1 MLAGFFLIGV
11 ALLSAV
17 AVLDW
22 LLMTRLFTA
31 RAAWFEVTLLTVT
44 GLLAAAILRGLFAF
58 LRAGRLMPVPDTV
71 AVTPQDQPELWEQI
85 RVAAEVTGQQPP
97 DELYLVA
104 EVNAGVAERSRL
116 LGLLHGRRRMIL
128 GLPLLDGLT
137 VAQLRAVLAHEFA
150 HYANLDTR
158 LGGVT
163 MRGREAVV
171 HTVEAFQKGSTR
183 LHYAIGAL
191 YVAYARI
198 FLLRDADVRK
208 PLLAMAHSPDHLL
221 VARHDYS
228 DTTLDALATPGP
240 RPSAP

>member
-1 MLAGFFLIGV
+1 M
-11 ALLSAV
+11 
-17 AVLDW
+17 LDW
-22 LLMTRLFTA
+22 LLMARLFTA

-44 GLLAAAILRGLFAF
+44 GLLAAAILRGIFAF
-58 LRAGRLMPVPDTV
+58 LRAGRLMPVPDAM
-71 AVTPQDQPELWEQI
+71 AVTPNQPELWEQI

-104 EVNAGVAERSRL
+104 EVNAGVAEQSRL